1 MWFSMQSVRGQ
12 EPGTESEIKEFCS
25 TKFGVSFP
33 NVFKKLMLTDPID
46 TQFMK
51 I

>member
-1 MWFSMQSVRGQ
+1 MWFSMQSVQGQ
-12 EPGTESEIKEFCS
+12 EPVRTEIKEFCS
-25 TKFGVSFP
+25 TKFGVSFLYSKIDVNGP
-33 NVFKKLMLTDPID
+33 ND